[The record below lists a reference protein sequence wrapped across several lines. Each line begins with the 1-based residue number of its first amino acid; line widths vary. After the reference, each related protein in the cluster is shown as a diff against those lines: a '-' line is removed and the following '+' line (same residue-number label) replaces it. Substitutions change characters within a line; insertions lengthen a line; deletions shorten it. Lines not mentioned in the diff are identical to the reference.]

1 MVFIYLQLNTDIYE
15 ITTIYT
21 DTIKERALNF
31 YVNLLQTNA
40 GFSLC
45 YFASRN
51 VII

>member
-1 MVFIYLQLNTDIYE
+1 MNKNDIK
-15 ITTIYT
+15 IKFKYT
-21 DTIKERALNF
+21 DTIKQRPLYI

-40 GFSLC
+40 VFSFN